1 MGEVADYKILQ
12 RVVYGEKRHKD
23 FKRFAKWT
31 HKLQTERTQIVRVS
45 SDGLFPRKKE
55 KCIGV

>member
-1 MGEVADYKILQ
+1 MVRIGKN
-12 RVVYGEKRHKD
+12 
-23 FKRFAKWT
+23 FKGFAKWT

-45 SDGLFPRKKE
+45 FDGLFHREEE

>member
-1 MGEVADYKILQ
+1 MGEVVNYQILQ
-12 RVVYGEKRHKD
+12 RVVMVRIGKN
-23 FKRFAKWT
+23 FTGFAKWA

-45 SDGLFPRKKE
+45 SDGFFHREKE